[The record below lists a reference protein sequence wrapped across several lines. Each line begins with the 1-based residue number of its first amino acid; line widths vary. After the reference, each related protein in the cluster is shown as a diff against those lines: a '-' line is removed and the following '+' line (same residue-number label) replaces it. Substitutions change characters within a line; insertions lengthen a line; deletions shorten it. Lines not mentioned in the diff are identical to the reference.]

1 MGAAAAA
8 EGCRLCPLSSIELDL
23 GHSPMLLT
31 ASSLKD
37 NHMSFKTCAC
47 VCVFGCVG
55 QGSARNIN
63 TKTSC
68 GAMRSIEFNTYFS
81 GTGSNIHNHVTVIWQ
96 RLMTIIIY
104 IELSLQQQF

>member
-8 EGCRLCPLSSIELDL
+8 EGCRLCPVSSIELDL

-47 VCVFGCVG
+47 VCVWLRGAG
-55 QGSARNIN
+55 QCKEHKHEDVLRRNAID
-63 TKTSC
+63 
-68 GAMRSIEFNTYFS
+68 
-81 GTGSNIHNHVTVIWQ
+81 
-96 RLMTIIIY
+96 
-104 IELSLQQQF
+104 